1 MGIAGHTPNFTAAGT
16 ILPFSCVEATT
27 TDPFKVVVATA
38 ETDIVLGVTDGS
50 TRRFASTDHA
60 IAGDPVVLQNSE
72 FLQLR
77 AGGTIAIGDGL
88 CPTTNGAVITATSR
102 IQFVACEAA
111 SSGEILWA
119 QRVGS
124 VDITQTGLYGSRRAS
139 VFISDVVAGT
149 DSVDVITIGDSN
161 SGYNNCGI
169 STGFREALAYRG
181 ALQYATC
188 LAPLAQDV
196 ASSNGSA
203 FSGGTFTNMTLF
215 SWRGNNLDASASGNG
230 TMSALNAK
238 VATSDANAVALSSAV
253 GTFTNFK
260 PNGNTFDAAFVNA
273 ATPTNTYTSAA
284 NGARIVPAAS
294 TSFAAGNGNGGT
306 ALQYRVVYGTFAS
319 GSGQFK
325 LSVARGV
332 NTIVAR
338 SASPISTNT
347 GTNGIA
353 STAATLNFNA
363 PEVSNVAVPFA
374 CNVDGYLSGTTSDYV
389 VGPAAFFWHSLMFQT
404 GKGYSVTNLTYYGG
418 RTTAQLATDMA
429 SNTTLVRA
437 TLRELRQRQI
447 VAGGTGRVLVLT
459 QSGINDGATGATY
472 TTSLDSIISVF
483 RTEWVALGYPADD
496 LAFLITS
503 THPTPNADGGEVWYV
518 NRPIFNANAKAW
530 ATASIND
537 GRNIT
542 YCDFEAYRSAA
553 QLSAGYQYS
562 FYLNSG
568 TLTPYSV
575 HLRTSALSANT
586 TWTDSGVTS
595 VPNPTPGGASGWQMT
610 AMSSENAYMAFGN
623 YMVSALLA

>member
-1 MGIAGHTPNFTAAGT
+1 
-16 ILPFSCVEATT
+16 L
-27 TDPFKVVVATA
+27 VVADT
-38 ETDIVLGVTDGS
+38 EQEIVLGVTDGS
-50 TRRFASTDHA
+50 VREFDSVYHA
-60 IAGDPVVLQNSE
+60 ETGDLVVLQNSE
-72 FLQLR
+72 FMQLR
-77 AGGTIAIGDGL
+77 AGGKISTGDGL
-88 CPTTNGAVITATSR
+88 CPTTDGAVVTATAR
-102 IQFVACEAA
+102 IQFVACDNAA
-111 SSGEILWA
+111 SGEIFWA

-124 VDITQTGLYGSRRAS
+124 VDSMQTGLYGSRRANA
-139 VFISDVVAGT
+139 FISDVVAGT

-161 SGYNNCGI
+161 TGYNNCGI

-188 LAPLAQDV
+188 LAPIAQNV
-196 ASSNGSA
+196 AGNGSA

-215 SWRGNNLDASASGNG
+215 SWRGNTFDASASGNG

-294 TSFAAGNGNGGT
+294 TSFAAGSGSGGVP
-306 ALQYRVVYGTFAS
+306 LQYRVVYGTFAS

-338 SASPISTNT
+338 SATPISTNT

-363 PEVSNVAVPFA
+363 PEVSNIAVSFA
-374 CNVDGYLSGTTSDYV
+374 CNVDGYLSGTTADYV

-404 GKGYSVTNLTYYGG
+404 GKGYSVTNLTYYSG
-418 RTTAQLATDMA
+418 RTTAELASDMA

-472 TTSLDSIISVF
+472 TTNLDSIISVF
-483 RTEWVALGYPADD
+483 RTEWTALGYPAND

-503 THPTPNADGGEVWYV
+503 THPTPNADGGEAWYV
-518 NRPIFNANAKAW
+518 NRPIFNDNAKAW

-562 FYLNSG
+562 FYVNAG

-575 HLRTSALSANT
+575 HLRTSALSAST

-623 YMVSALLA
+623 YMVGALLS